1 MAKKSRAQKVQEEQE
16 QAAAGSATPR
26 MSKYALKKQAQL
38 NGTYIDRT
46 IPDSSESASEAQSS
60 DTDSAAG
67 AGASGSNSSGSA
79 KAASTGSGARK
90 SASGKSSSSSG
101 RKGSTSKSSGS
112 RTSSRSSSASGRAG
126 RAASHADAKER
137 EILRL
142 NRARSRAVQAAIEG
156 ASGIED
162 SQELERTY
170 SRTITIRR
178 KGRTIQVV
186 RHTPESQ
193 MPVKIVQQRIKRE
206 KHAEAVREARAEAL
220 ARLEAEGRSYTP
232 PDRKSN
238 KIPDKIEFNRKSVY
252 TCGIEVKDRVP
263 DLTDYDE
270 RVAAT
275 MPHNRRDQFL
285 FAPIKRVNSP
295 VKGTDI
301 VARFLDSW
309 QRRMDPEGL
318 LTGFFDRVKYIRSHE
333 NGISCVGLPAF
344 LKFLEGIPKRH
355 IVNSYSLDFKLFIKR
370 REITDFISS
379 MKGPALEWM
388 QKRHPLESS
397 YAFVYLDTFPAGVK
411 LGKKKVISTQTLYI
425 LGVTLDGRKDLLGVV
440 PDMTSRTVSLGY
452 WERILGHLKELG
464 CNDIC
469 YIVASFKCR
478 YLERA
483 AAAIYPGATLHFN
496 LMEVLQFDSYSLPE
510 DMRAAFMSEAA
521 DLCDAPDF
529 NTARTMLEQ
538 MRQRWEQ
545 HMSDGQTVLQGNVE
559 ALRIHTLLPL
569 EERRI
574 FTTNKMIATAA
585 ALIMGPKV
593 NDFFSDNE
601 EMLIYIFYRYLL
613 IAKRE
618 WIERQDHAVN
628 NLSFSRI
635 FSALRHAQEKGSK
648 LLDRLLTRQHQEFMR
663 RHFGVFGSGPVFNL
677 NPNRKRISLAGQI
690 EANTNLLSDRWSE
703 HDNAGL
709 NTAPR
714 APEQLNQ
721 SDDSSDS
728 AENSEALSSATQAPA
743 AAAAPATSTSSAAS
757 ADATGP
763 ASNAADRKG
772 GRKAENSGSS
782 RRKHTGSASVSGG
795 TELKDSNSPEL
806 TLNDS
811 LTLSSAGLINGAPGP
826 EPAAAPVWAN
836 ALSGSMG
843 ASAQALSSQ
852 ADSFNLDAI
861 RTFENRGFA
870 TFGTSDMPSGSP
882 VLSGDAQS
890 SLTLAEAAADSFIS
904 ISAFNSYQLGTGFF
918 HDSLFSTGAQL
929 NYTGTESLAGAQGS
943 TQADP
948 ADAGRADASHADT
961 STGSDSTA
969 GGADAAG
976 ADAADSSDNGH
987 ESHKAAVPTRLALAL
1002 ALESPFFRQ
1011 SRIFVNGLE
1020 YVQTRAALGDQGA
1033 ARLLQRLSDARSDI
1047 NGMDS
1052 IDRTFGFRSLS
1063 PEEALHGIAPE
1074 SKNSQGKHS
1083 RRQRHH
1089 NHGHASEASSA
1100 TSSAAPAAAGNA
1112 AVGNAAASSA
1122 AASNAA
1128 APSVSVRDDRSMAA
1142 VLGNAPSISLNLPGL
1157 PASPLAAESA
1167 LSGTASAVLSST
1179 GVGSPAEQDACKK
1192 ADKAAAPSGVQA
1204 ADSITAQTTD
1214 GSGAQGDA
1222 SKQADKS
1229 GAPSI
1234 AQAAD
1239 GSSAH
1244 GKDKKHRHHGAASA
1258 TEESVSDASYG
1269 RRIKYDDQS
1278 LKKYGLGYS
1287 SLSQR
1292 RYAVD
1297 SVAGLEGFDQID
1309 PAAELKA
1316 MPAQSFTEG
1325 LSSNIGRA
1333 NTVMGMIRPS
1343 ITQALLKDRQHMKEM
1358 ERQNIFDCLGKDFDF
1373 TCLDNVIHQVTPV
1386 FKQTLQNA
1394 IKWSEAQTAEKKRT
1408 ERERRKKRAH
1418 ERYLKR
1424 QALKAQAAGSTGTA
1438 PAAQGEAG
1446 TPAAGVPAAGAIAG
1460 LSSQRITGPLSGG
1473 SAPVLSAD
1481 GSAGTSG
1488 MDNSLIEA
1496 VARDNEAALADS
1508 AQLGQGIISAS
1519 DDASLELTRPSEVK
1533 VTVVAPEFRSEIAQR
1548 MAKMPGVHTQKPDTN
1563 ITIKNKD

>member
-60 DTDSAAG
+60 GTDSAAG

-79 KAASTGSGARK
+79 KAASAGSGARK

-101 RKGSTSKSSGS
+101 RKGSTSKSSSGS

-126 RAASHADAKER
+126 RGGASSSRSTAQSGQGGRSASPADAKER

-220 ARLEAEGRSYTP
+220 ARLEAEGRSYSP

-301 VARFLDSW
+301 VARFIDSW

-440 PDMTSRTVSLGY
+440 PDMTSRTVSLAY

-521 DLCDAPDF
+521 ALCDAPDF

-585 ALIMGPKV
+585 ALIMGPKI

-613 IAKRE
+613 VAKRE

-714 APEQLNQ
+714 APEQLSQ
-721 SDDSSDS
+721 SDDSPDS
-728 AENSEALSSATQAPA
+728 AENTEALSSAPQDQAAAAASGTCADAKDPA
-743 AAAAPATSTSSAAS
+743 AAAA
-757 ADATGP
+757 
-763 ASNAADRKG
+763 DRKKG
-772 GRKAENSGSS
+772 KGDSKAEKSGSS
-782 RRKHTGSASVSGG
+782 RSKHTGSASVSGG
-795 TELKDSNSPEL
+795 TEIKDSNSPEL

-811 LTLSSAGLINGAPGP
+811 LTLSTAGLINGAPSP

-836 ALSGSMG
+836 ALSVSMG
-843 ASAQALSSQ
+843 ASAQALISH

-918 HDSLFSTGAQL
+918 HDSLFGTGTQL
-929 NYTGTESLAGAQGS
+929 NYTGPESMAGAPGS
-943 TQADP
+943 TE
-948 ADAGRADASHADT
+948 AGPADASHADNSADT
-961 STGSDSTA
+961 SKADSSAGTA
-969 GGADAAG
+969 GGAAAG
-976 ADAADSSDNGH
+976 SAAAADSSDNGH
-987 ESHKAAVPTRLALAL
+987 EVRKAAVPTRLAMAL

-1033 ARLLQRLSDARSDI
+1033 ARLLQHLSDARSDI

-1052 IDRTFGFRSLS
+1052 LDRTFGFRSLS

-1083 RRQRHH
+1083 RRHRHH
-1089 NHGHASEASSA
+1089 NQGDASKAASA
-1100 TSSAAPAAAGNA
+1100 TSSAAPAAAQ
-1112 AVGNAAASSA
+1112 AVSA
-1122 AASNAA
+1122 
-1128 APSVSVRDDRSMAA
+1128 RDDRSMAA

-1179 GVGSPAEQDACKK
+1179 GVVSPAEQDASKA
-1192 ADKAAAPSGVQA
+1192 ADKEAAPSGA
-1204 ADSITAQTTD
+1204 HSADS
-1214 GSGAQGDA
+1214 SSAQG
-1222 SKQADKS
+1222 K
-1229 GAPSI
+1229 G
-1234 AQAAD
+1234 
-1239 GSSAH
+1239 
-1244 GKDKKHRHHGAASA
+1244 KKHRHQGGASA
-1258 TEESVSDASYG
+1258 AEESMSDASYG

-1297 SVAGLEGFDQID
+1297 SVAGLEGIDQID
-1309 PAAELKA
+1309 PAAGLKA

-1358 ERQNIFDCLGKDFDF
+1358 ERQNIFDCLGKDFYF

-1394 IKWSEAQTAEKKRT
+1394 IRWSEEQTAEKKRI

-1424 QALKAQAAGSTGTA
+1424 QALKAQAAGGDGTA
-1438 PAAQGEAG
+1438 SAAQGE
-1446 TPAAGVPAAGAIAG
+1446 AGVPAAGAIAG
-1460 LSSQRITGPLSGG
+1460 LSSNMMTGLLSGG

-1496 VARDNEAALADS
+1496 VTRDNEAALADS

-1519 DDASLELTRPSEVK
+1519 DDGSLELTRPSEVK

-1548 MAKMPGVHTQKPDTN
+1548 MVKQPGVYTQKPDTN
-1563 ITIKNKD
+1563 ITIKSKD